1 MFLNSWFT
9 VIVLFKARLLNKL
22 MNTFLSKISKLDTV
36 QDVILLS
43 SQGEPLFFTRK
54 NNTTVDEDSIF
65 IHWNEILS
73 VLNKPQTAKFVFS
86 GGSYYLCYTD
96 IGYVIVSLTDE
107 NTLQMIK
114 QACSTILTKLSNPTL
129 CKRVLLNLL
138 STSSD
143 TFKPNII
150 KELVP
155 YADEELAAVL
165 IFLLQKQHK
174 LAPGKKEN
182 LLLLICQVLGYC
194 SSYNAVDV
202 LKEFLASRRP
212 ELNTP
217 GNEIFEAVR
226 ISIEQLNRHKAK
238 SEKLNPAI
246 TSQKQVKARSNGV
259 HHKPQPQKAMAASQ
273 TASQQEEQIKTLL
286 DKGDKEKATLFVI
299 EHIEKC
305 CKNKQ
310 FTNAYELRDRLIEI
324 NPMALTEI
332 IHTAEIIE
340 AAKQS
345 SIDAQHS
352 KTWNALVALL
362 SPEEFSSLYHIMIPM
377 SYPSEKIIVQ
387 QGSKARTL
395 LFVNSGQVQIQA
407 LNQGELI
414 PLQVKEAG
422 EIIGAGTFFEASVW
436 TINVKSLNC
445 ELFLLPRAKLDTLK
459 KHHPALESKLFSFCS
474 AFQPTSKQLKKS
486 RKNRRKFLRRD
497 VSGRM
502 VFSIIDTSGKE
513 ISSEAKGN
521 LLDISPGGL
530 AFSIHSSKKKNA
542 MALFGRQLKIT
553 LNTGVGSST
562 IVRRG
567 TVQAVRDIDLV
578 GNEYSLHIEFA
589 RQLNGVQIQQ
599 ILHIQKSGI

>member
-1 MFLNSWFT
+1 
-9 VIVLFKARLLNKL
+9 

-36 QDVILLS
+36 QEVILLS

-73 VLNKPQTAKFVFS
+73 ALNKPQTAEFIFS
-86 GGSYYLCYTD
+86 KGSYYLCHTD

-107 NTLQMIK
+107 NTLQMTK

-138 STSSD
+138 TTSSD
-143 TFKPNII
+143 TLKPNII

-174 LAPGKKEN
+174 LAPGKNEK

-194 SSYNAVDV
+194 SSYAAVDV
-202 LKEFLASRRP
+202 LKTFLTSRRP

-226 ISIEQLNRHKAK
+226 ISIAQLNRHKTK
-238 SEKLNPAI
+238 QEKADPTQTPEKHVKTAI
-246 TSQKQVKARSNGV
+246 DGARHKQ
-259 HHKPQPQKAMAASQ
+259 QPQKT
-273 TASQQEEQIKTLL
+273 TAVSHPQKEQIKAILE
-286 DKGDKEKATLFVI
+286 KGDKEKAVLLITEL
-299 EHIEKC
+299 IEKC
-305 CKNKQ
+305 CKDKQ
-310 FTNAYELRDRLIEI
+310 FTSAYELRNWLIEI

-340 AAKQS
+340 AAKQA
-345 SIDAQHS
+345 SIDVQHS
-352 KTWNALVALL
+352 KTWKALVDTL
-362 SPEEFSSLYHIMIPM
+362 SPEEFSSLYHIMTPI
-377 SYPSEKIIVQ
+377 SYSNGKIIVQ

-395 LFVNSGQVQIQA
+395 LFINSGQVQIQA

-422 EIIGAGTFFEASVW
+422 EIVGAGTFSEASVW
-436 TINVKSLNC
+436 TINVKSLTC

-474 AFQPTSKQLKKS
+474 AFQPTSRQLKKS
-486 RKNRRKFLRRD
+486 RKNRRKFLRKD

-502 VFSIIDTSGKE
+502 IFTIIDTSGKE

-553 LNTGVGSST
+553 LNTGIGSST
-562 IVRRG
+562 IVRHG

-589 RQLNGVQIQQ
+589 RQLNRLEIQQ
-599 ILHIQKSGI
+599 ILHLQKSGT